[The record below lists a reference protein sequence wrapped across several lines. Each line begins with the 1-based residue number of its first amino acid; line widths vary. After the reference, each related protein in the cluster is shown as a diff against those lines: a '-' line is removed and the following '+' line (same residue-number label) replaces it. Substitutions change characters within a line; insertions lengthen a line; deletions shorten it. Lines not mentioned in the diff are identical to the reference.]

1 VPEAYLRPDILQNRS
16 GRVGKFASRD
26 TEGVAKGNY
35 VRVRVEIDVNKP
47 LERFT
52 SVIRKGKRDVFLVKF
67 EKIPKFCEVC
77 GHLGHEFMECGNGF
91 HKEED
96 RVFGEWMI
104 ADPPRR
110 GRGRGHGGFSNRGAR
125 GVGGC
130 TGPGRGRG
138 QQRAWDFSNANV
150 AEVDDDRESGKS
162 ARKRLEL
169 GDSNIPRQISE
180 EQLALALVPGEGE
193 KEQVEE
199 DEEME
204 EPGTVAKESPIKT
217 QDKKRLK
224 KAGEEECTNNIDG
237 SAGPFEGYRREQ

>member
-1 VPEAYLRPDILQNRS
+1 
-16 GRVGKFASRD
+16 
-26 TEGVAKGNY
+26 
-35 VRVRVEIDVNKP
+35 
-47 LERFT
+47 
-52 SVIRKGKRDVFLVKF
+52 
-67 EKIPKFCEVC
+67 
-77 GHLGHEFMECGNGF
+77 
-91 HKEED
+91 
-96 RVFGEWMI
+96 
-104 ADPPRR
+104 
-110 GRGRGHGGFSNRGAR
+110 
-125 GVGGC
+125 
-130 TGPGRGRG
+130 
-138 QQRAWDFSNANV
+138 
-150 AEVDDDRESGKS
+150 
-162 ARKRLEL
+162 LEL